1 MRAYYSRFVT
11 RLGERWPYGFAV
23 GLLLFVLD
31 WSGYDKWEPDLF
43 FPKPLSEV
51 WWHLP
56 MEVVA
61 IIVFMALWPR
71 WPDWLR

>member
-1 MRAYYSRFVT
+1 
-11 RLGERWPYGFAV
+11 
-23 GLLLFVLD
+23 LLLFVLD

-43 FPKPLSEV
+43 FPKSLSEV

-61 IIVFMALWPR
+61 IIVLMALWPR